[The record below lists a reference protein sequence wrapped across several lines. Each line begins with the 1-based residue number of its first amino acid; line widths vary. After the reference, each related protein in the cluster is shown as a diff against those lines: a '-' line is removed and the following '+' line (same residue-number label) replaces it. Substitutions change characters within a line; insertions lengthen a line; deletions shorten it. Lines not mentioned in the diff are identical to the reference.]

1 MVSDKNLIERVLIH
15 KDRHAFDQLIK
26 RHQSTLRYSL
36 RQWTCW
42 DEALADDLAQDTF
55 LRAYQSLSKFRF
67 ESTFSTWLYRIAY
80 RIFLDHQKSAS
91 TRHLEYVGDDWQEE
105 AGHSESEPSDQADL
119 HRDLARAM
127 QALSPDQRAAVHLHL
142 HRQYSHQ
149 EISDIMEIPLGTV
162 KTHINRG
169 RQLLAE
175 ALEDWRGE

>member
-1 MVSDKNLIERVLIH
+1 MVSDKSLVERVLVH
-15 KDRHAFDQLIK
+15 RERHAFDQLIK
-26 RHQSTLRYSL
+26 RHQSMLRYSL
-36 RQWTCW
+36 RQWTGW
-42 DEALADDLAQDTF
+42 DLALADDLAQETF
-55 LRAYQSLSKFRF
+55 LRAYQALAKFRF
-67 ESTFSTWLYRIAY
+67 DSSFTTWLYRIAY

-91 TRHLEYVGDDWQEE
+91 TRNLEYVGDAWQEE
-105 AGHSESEPSDQADL
+105 MEQSGQSGQEDL

-127 QALSPDQRAAVHLHL
+127 QTLSPDQRAAIHLLL

-169 RQLLAE
+169 RQLLAD

>member
-15 KDRHAFDQLIK
+15 KDRHAFDQLVK
-26 RHQSTLRYSL
+26 RHQSMLRYSL

-55 LRAYQSLSKFRF
+55 LRAYQGLAKFRF
-67 ESTFSTWLYRIAY
+67 DSSFSTWLYRIAY

-91 TRHLEYVGDDWQEE
+91 NRHLEYVGDAWQEE
-105 AGHSESEPSDQADL
+105 IEQAENHDQPDL

-127 QALSPDQRAAVHLHL
+127 QVLSADQRAAVHLHL

-149 EISDIMEIPLGTV
+149 EISDIMDIPLGTV

-175 ALEDWRGE
+175 ALEDWRGD

>member
-1 MVSDKNLIERVLIH
+1 MVSDKSLVQRVLIH
-15 KDRHAFDQLIK
+15 RERHAFDQLIK
-26 RHQSTLRYSL
+26 RHQSMLRYSL
-36 RQWTCW
+36 RQWTGW
-42 DEALADDLAQDTF
+42 DEALADDLAQETF
-55 LRAYQSLSKFRF
+55 LRAYQALAKFRF
-67 ESTFSTWLYRIAY
+67 DSSFPTWLYRIAY

-91 TRHLEYVGDDWQEE
+91 TRNLEYVGDAWQEE
-105 AGHSESEPSDQADL
+105 MEHSGQSNQEDL

-127 QALSPDQRAAVHLHL
+127 QVLSPDQRAAIHLHL

>member
-1 MVSDKNLIERVLIH
+1 MVSDKSLIERVLIH
-15 KDRHAFDQLIK
+15 KDRHAFDQLVK
-26 RHQSTLRYSL
+26 QHQSTLRYSL

-42 DEALADDLAQDTF
+42 DEALADDLSQETF
-55 LRAYQSLSKFRF
+55 LRAYQSLAKFRF
-67 ESTFSTWLYRIAY
+67 ESSFSTWLYRIAY
-80 RIFLDHQKSAS
+80 RLFLDHQKSATS
-91 TRHLEYVGDDWQEE
+91 RHLEYTDDAGQDETGQADNHEQEE
-105 AGHSESEPSDQADL
+105 L

-127 QALSPDQRAAVHLHL
+127 QVLSADQRAAIHLHL

-149 EISDIMEIPLGTV
+149 EISDIMDIPLGTV